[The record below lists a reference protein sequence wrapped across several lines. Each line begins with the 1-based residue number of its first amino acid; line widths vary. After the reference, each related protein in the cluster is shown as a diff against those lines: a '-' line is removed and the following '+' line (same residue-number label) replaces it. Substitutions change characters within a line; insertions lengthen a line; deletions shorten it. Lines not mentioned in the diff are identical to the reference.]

1 MRIDS
6 IELEGFRN
14 YSHAS
19 AEFIPGVNVIIGD
32 NAEGKTNLLEALYIL
47 CAGRSFRAKSDKEL
61 IGFTGSEA
69 RIRAEG
75 FAGDRERL
83 TEIVFRRLGRRSM
96 LSNGV
101 KLKSAS
107 ELSENMSAVLFCPED
122 LGLIRDG
129 ASARRRLMDAAL
141 CQLRPRYASAL
152 NLFGRAYEQ
161 KTRILRDSAEE
172 PGLLELLDEY
182 DEQLARLS
190 AELIHYRAVFARRL
204 GPEAARIHSDFS
216 GGEELSVE
224 YKTVGTIEDP
234 TLPASELFPRIME
247 HQLSHRTAERASR
260 LCLTGAHKDDLII
273 KINGADARSF
283 ASQGQART
291 AALSLKLAE
300 REIHFS
306 AMGEYP
312 ILLLDD
318 VLSELDPGR
327 QSFILNRIGG
337 GQVFITCCE
346 DDGVIAERTGG
357 RVLTVKNGTIGG
369 GEQCIST

>member
-14 YSHAS
+14 YESAR
-19 AEFIPGVNVIIGD
+19 AEFLPGVNVIIGD
-32 NAEGKTNLLEALYIL
+32 NAEGKTNLLEAIYVIA
-47 CAGRSFRAKSDKEL
+47 AGRSFRAKSDKEL
-61 IGFTGSEA
+61 IGFSKSEA

-75 FAGDRERL
+75 FAGERDRIV
-83 TEIVFRRLGRRSM
+83 EIIFRRLGRRSM

-101 KLKSAS
+101 KLKSAA
-107 ELSENMSAVLFCPED
+107 ELGENMSAVLFCPED
-122 LGLIRDG
+122 LGLIREG
-129 ASARRRLMDAAL
+129 AAVRRRLMDASL
-141 CQLRPRYASAL
+141 CQLRPRYAAAL
-152 NLFGRAYEQ
+152 NLFNRAYEQ
-161 KTRILRDSAEE
+161 KTRILRDSAED

-182 DEQLARLS
+182 DDELARLS
-190 AELIHYRAVFARRL
+190 AELIHYRALFSRRL
-204 GPEAARIHSDFS
+204 SNEAAKIHADFS
-216 GGEELSVE
+216 GGEELSIE
-224 YKTVGTIEDP
+224 YKTVSGIEDP
-234 TLPASELFPRIME
+234 TLPASQLYPMIME
-247 HQLSHRTAERASR
+247 HQIRHRTAERASR

-273 KINGADARSF
+273 KINGADARAFS
-283 ASQGQART
+283 SQGQART
-291 AALSLKLAE
+291 AALSMKLAE

-306 AMGEYP
+306 VMGEYP

-357 RVLTVKNGTIGG
+357 RVLTVKNGVIGG
-369 GEQCIST
+369 KD